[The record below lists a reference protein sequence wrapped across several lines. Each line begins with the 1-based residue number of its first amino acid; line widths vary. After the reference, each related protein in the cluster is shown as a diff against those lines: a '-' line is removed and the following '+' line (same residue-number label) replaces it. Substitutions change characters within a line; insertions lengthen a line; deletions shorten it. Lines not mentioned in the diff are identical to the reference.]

1 VSPVPAPTTATAAPP
16 VTTPPAAAAPPAA
29 AQPVTSPP
37 AAAPPSSAS
46 APPPGATQPAAAP
59 AASPQASLER
69 DRKAEH
75 IRLALDQRMQ
85 LGVNYFDEY
94 RFGHAALPEIDF
106 DEIDLAVE
114 FLGRRLAAPLLISSM
129 TGGTEAAGLINRNLA
144 AGAERTRIAVGIGSQ
159 RKALEDPAKADTFK
173 VREVAPSVPLLANL
187 GAVQLNYGL
196 GIRECRQAVE
206 MIGAD
211 ALVLHLNP
219 LQEAIQPEGQRNF
232 AGLLPKMG
240 EIARALPVPV
250 VAKEIGCGISAATA
264 RALAGQG
271 IRIIDTAGVGG
282 TSWARI
288 EAQRAGDLDLGEVFA
303 GWGIPT
309 PLSIQEVRSASAP
322 TSMDGGGD
330 GDGSDAGGGITVIAS
345 GGIRNGLD
353 AAKALALGADL
364 VGMAF
369 PFLQAATESP
379 EKVVERV
386 ERIVLELKICM
397 FCLGV
402 KTVAELRHA
411 GLRKGS

>member
-1 VSPVPAPTTATAAPP
+1 MSPTAPAAPTTVEAAL
-16 VTTPPAAAAPPAA
+16 
-29 AQPVTSPP
+29 
-37 AAAPPSSAS
+37 
-46 APPPGATQPAAAP
+46 G
-59 AASPQASLER
+59 R

-75 IRLALDQRMQ
+75 IRLALEQRMQ

-94 RFGHAALPEIDF
+94 HFEHAALPEIDF
-106 DEIDLAVE
+106 DDIDIGVD
-114 FLGRRLAAPLLISSM
+114 FLGRRLAAPLLVSSM

-144 AGAERTRIAVGIGSQ
+144 AGAERSGIAVGVGSQ

-196 GIRECRQAVE
+196 GAHECLQAVE

-211 ALVLHLNP
+211 ALILHLNP

-232 AGLLPKMG
+232 AGLLPKIG
-240 EIARALPVPV
+240 EVVRAMPVPIV
-250 VAKEIGCGISAATA
+250 VKEIGCGISAATA

-288 EAQRAGDLDLGEVFA
+288 EAERAGDLDLGEVFA

-309 PLSIQEVRSASAP
+309 PLSIREVRSV
-322 TSMDGGGD
+322 GGL
-330 GDGSDAGGGITVIAS
+330 TVIAS
-345 GGIRNGLD
+345 GGLRNGID
-353 AAKALALGADL
+353 VAKALALGADL
-364 VGMAF
+364 AGMAY

-379 EKVVERV
+379 ERVVDKVQ
-386 ERIVLELKICM
+386 RIVLELKICM

-411 GLRKGS
+411 RLRKGS

>member
-1 VSPVPAPTTATAAPP
+1 MSPTASAAATA
-16 VTTPPAAAAPPAA
+16 V
-29 AQPVTSPP
+29 QE
-37 AAAPPSSAS
+37 
-46 APPPGATQPAAAP
+46 
-59 AASPQASLER
+59 SLGR

-75 IRLALDQRMQ
+75 IRLALEQRMQ

-94 RFGHAALPEIDF
+94 HFEHAALPEIDF
-106 DEIDLAVE
+106 DDIDIGVD
-114 FLGRRLAAPLLISSM
+114 FLGRRLAAPLLVSSM

-144 AGAERTRIAVGIGSQ
+144 AGAERTGIAVGVGSQ

-196 GIRECRQAVE
+196 GPRECQQAVE

-211 ALVLHLNP
+211 ALILHLNP

-232 AGLLPKMG
+232 AGLLPKIG
-240 EIARALPVPV
+240 EVVRALPVPIV
-250 VAKEIGCGISAATA
+250 VKEIGCGISAATA

-288 EAQRAGDLDLGEVFA
+288 EAERAGDLDLGEVFA

-309 PLSIQEVRSASAP
+309 PLSIREVRSV
-322 TSMDGGGD
+322 GGL
-330 GDGSDAGGGITVIAS
+330 TVIAS
-345 GGIRNGLD
+345 GGLRNGID
-353 AAKALALGADL
+353 VAKALALGADL
-364 VGMAF
+364 AGMAY

-379 EKVVERV
+379 ERVVDKVQ
-386 ERIVLELKICM
+386 RIVLELKICM
-397 FCLGV
+397 FCLGA
-402 KTVAELRHA
+402 KSVAELRHA
-411 GLRKGS
+411 RLRKGS